1 MSVSAIALFGSRAR
15 GDHEPGSDT
24 DLLLVTSEPAPRHVT
39 RGNLSLSLYP
49 YEDLVVRA
57 RQGDLFLCHV
67 VKEAKVLYDTDGH
80 FEVLRSSFRLRKSY
94 SSEVR
99 QASDLGWFLAR
110 FGEILDDPALVTRR
124 IAWCVRTILIARS
137 AESGSPVFSVEA
149 LTEFSGL
156 PSVRRLIRQ
165 KAESKVTS
173 QATSDLKQF
182 LIQRGL
188 EDPVTHAESA
198 EPYRLWFSET
208 SNDVAIQTLRSIDH
222 DGLTGR
228 YA

>member
-24 DLLLVTSEPAPRHVT
+24 DLLLITSEPTPRHVT
-39 RGNLSLSLYP
+39 KDNLSLSFYP
-49 YEDLVVRA
+49 YEDLIVRA
-57 RQGDLFLCHV
+57 ERGDLFVCHV
-67 VKEAKVLYDTDGH
+67 VKEAKVLYDNDGH
-80 FEVLRSSFRLRKSY
+80 FEILRSSFRLRKSY
-94 SSEVR
+94 SPEVQ

-110 FGEILDDPALVTRR
+110 FGQILDDPALVTRR

-137 AESGSPVFSVEA
+137 AESGAPVFSVEA

-165 KAESKVTS
+165 KADSKVTS
-173 QATSDLKQF
+173 QATGDLKQF
-182 LIQRGL
+182 LIHRGL
-188 EDPVTHAESA
+188 EDPVAHAETT
-198 EPYRLWFSET
+198 EPYRVRFSET
-208 SNDVAIQTLRSIDH
+208 SNDIAIQTLRSIDN
-222 DGLTGR
+222 DGLAGR

>member
-24 DLLLVTSEPAPRHVT
+24 DLLLVTSEPTPRHVT
-39 RGNLSLSLYP
+39 RGHLSLSLYP

-67 VKEAKVLYDTDGH
+67 VKEAKVLYDNDGH

-110 FGEILDDPALVTRR
+110 FGEMLDDPALVTRR

-137 AESGSPVFSVEA
+137 AESGNPVFSVEA

-188 EDPVTHAESA
+188 EDPVTHADST
-198 EPYRLWFSET
+198 EPYRLRFSET